1 MVIYSVF
8 VRQYA
13 HILCV
18 SSNIWS
24 YLMFTYNSMV
34 IFCVYDDSTENL
46 LPFPTAKR
54 CPWLLLGYSTHWRV
68 QFQKCKALILISCSS
83 LGIIIACFSMLHR
96 HSTDIRAGTGSNYW
110 FIKHYAVSRYPAWKT
125 YTNAVFWTVEF
136 V

>member
-1 MVIYSVF
+1 MVVYSVF
-8 VRQYA
+8 VRQYG

-24 YLMFTYNSMV
+24 YLMFTYNGMV

-46 LPFPTAKR
+46 LPFPTAKCCR
-54 CPWLLLGYSTHWRV
+54 RLLLRNKSHWRSNFRGV
-68 QFQKCKALILISCSS
+68 WHIFSISCWS
-83 LGIIIACFSMLHR
+83 LGIDLACFAMPSS
-96 HSTDIRAGTGSNYW
+96 HSRSILKGTGRNCN
-110 FIKHYAVSRYPAWKT
+110 FVKHYAVSRYPVWKM